1 MICKKNL
8 RLNEEENKDEI
19 NDLKDFIKEFGIE
32 KIETIRI
39 VKKPNF
45 WKNYLVLTIGVI
57 EVTVGVILLVKSG
70 GSNHK
75 IDQFA
80 FFLIKQGF
88 NDIILSFQKIMEGK
102 EIDLKEWGLKKG
114 VEYAKGILTI
124 AIGSCPGIANT
135 SALTNEIISVTCKYA
150 AQKSAEILENQLIKK
165 GGSILQEIC
174 SKCITEP
181 LMKGIKSKYFS
192 DNKYFVMD
200 LVNGDSGFENFIV
213 GKTINTFKCISKSVL
228 IMGPIIKHIRI
239 IIKERSLT
247 STIEGLLKLIP
258 TLKSV
263 FS

>member
-1 MICKKNL
+1 
-8 RLNEEENKDEI
+8 
-19 NDLKDFIKEFGIE
+19 
-32 KIETIRI
+32 
-39 VKKPNF
+39 
-45 WKNYLVLTIGVI
+45 
-57 EVTVGVILLVKSG
+57 
-70 GSNHK
+70 
-75 IDQFA
+75 
-80 FFLIKQGF
+80 
-88 NDIILSFQKIMEGK
+88 MEGK

-200 LVNGDSGFENFIV
+200 LVNDDTGFENFIV
-213 GKTINTFKCISKSVL
+213 GKTINTFEYISKSVL

-239 IIKERSLT
+239 IIKERSLK
-247 STIEGLLKLIP
+247 SILKGLPKLKHIFKECFLLIRIIINNFNIETKFLERGKSKVSRFYGSLKTLIQNLLKLMIKM
-258 TLKSV
+258 T
-263 FS
+263 